1 LAVVTLPAG
10 KYVVV
15 TPVASSVV
23 VFPGRVAGVL
33 PVRMVGS
40 RGARRD

>member
-1 LAVVTLPAG
+1 VTLPPG

-15 TPVASSVV
+15 TPFASSVV
-23 VFPGRVAGVL
+23 VFSGMTAGVL
-33 PVRMVGS
+33 PVRIVGS